1 MGTRWTGNHSTGLV
15 VGGRGLWKRNI
26 NYHALTQC
34 QSELG
39 EIIKIYR
46 LSHCPALAPWPA
58 GSFPW
63 AFPLAPF
70 HCPCSRCTIPVG
82 HPVVASTSLNSSL
95 AVKRLAARIRAGA
108 GASGKMAN
116 RGIIHHTGQGGCQG
130 CTCERKRV
138 E

>member
-1 MGTRWTGNHSTGLV
+1 V

-82 HPVVASTSLNSSL
+82 HPVVASTSIELFL
-95 AVKRLAARIRAGA
+95 PGGQRLAARIRAEAEESFMGRWSTV
-108 GASGKMAN
+108 ASYTMQGREAARVARVKGK
-116 RGIIHHTGQGGCQG
+116 
-130 CTCERKRV
+130 E
-138 E
+138 